1 MTGLFDLS
9 DGDILINGISI
20 KKFDKKAL
28 YSMFSVVF
36 QEVNVIA
43 YTIRE
48 NVACSSINVDDERV
62 WKALEKVGLKN
73 KVQGFEKGLDQMML
87 KIIEEDGTEF
97 SGGEQQKLAIAR
109 ALYKNANMVIM
120 DEPTAALDA
129 LAEAEIYQNFSELI
143 QGKTAVYISHRLA
156 STKFCDKIALFD
168 KEGLC
173 EYGNHEEL
181 MALQGKYYE
190 MFSIQGK
197 YYKEGAEITN
207 E

>member
-1 MTGLFDLS
+1 VGLS
-9 DGDILINGISI
+9 DKVLS
-20 KKFDKKAL
+20 FD
-28 YSMFSVVF
+28 
-36 QEVNVIA
+36 
-43 YTIRE
+43 
-48 NVACSSINVDDERV
+48 
-62 WKALEKVGLKN
+62 
-73 KVQGFEKGLDQMML
+73 KGLDQMML

-97 SGGEQQKLAIAR
+97 SGGEKQKLAIAR

-129 LAEAEIYQNFSELI
+129 LAEAEIYENFSELV

-168 KEGLC
+168 NDGLC
-173 EYGNHEEL
+173 EDGNHEEL
-181 MALQGKYYE
+181 MKLQGKYYE

-197 YYKEGAEITN
+197 YYKEGAEVTN